1 MYFSSTQEF
10 EVTLTKGSN
19 GLGFTVAGGQTSTGF
34 FYVKD
39 ILYEPALSEER
50 IQRGDR
56 LIMVCTFVLIHI

>member
-1 MYFSSTQEF
+1 M
-10 EVTLTKGSN
+10 TLTKGPK

-39 ILYEPALSEER
+39 ILFEPALSEES

-56 LIMVCTFVLIHI
+56 ILMVGFYQTIIFSLY